1 MVEAAEHEAPP
12 FDGEELAVRRNP
24 SVHQT
29 EPACATSTAPFLGI
43 GTLLRNGIAD
53 PITGTYDLPL
63 IAAIFFVVAAF
74 TIFVTF
80 VVDVLYAWLD
90 PRVRIA

>member
-1 MVEAAEHEAPP
+1 MPLVTMVGLDLGGALMAVIYIEAIYSIA
-12 FDGEELAVRRNP
+12 GV
-24 SVHQT
+24 
-29 EPACATSTAPFLGI
+29 
-43 GTLLRNGIAD
+43 GTLLRAGIAD
-53 PITGTYDLPL
+53 PVTGTYDLPL